1 MLPRL
6 PPSQGTPRM
15 VARNL
20 QGKQIKQF
28 LSVYTLQNGGGI
40 ELIGVWGV
48 TSVFDAHGG
57 TLAPQHTVRF
67 LPMVPVGVS
76 FQVWLQ

>member
-1 MLPRL
+1 
-6 PPSQGTPRM
+6 M

-28 LSVYTLQNGGGI
+28 LSVYTLQKNGGGI

-48 TSVFDAHGG
+48 LPPLTSVFDAHGG
-57 TLAPQHTVRF
+57 ALGPQHTVRF

-76 FQVWLQ
+76 FQVWLG

>member
-1 MLPRL
+1 
-6 PPSQGTPRM
+6 M

-40 ELIGVWGV
+40 ELIGVWEV

-57 TLAPQHTVRF
+57 ALGPQHTVRF

-76 FQVWLQ
+76 FQVWLG